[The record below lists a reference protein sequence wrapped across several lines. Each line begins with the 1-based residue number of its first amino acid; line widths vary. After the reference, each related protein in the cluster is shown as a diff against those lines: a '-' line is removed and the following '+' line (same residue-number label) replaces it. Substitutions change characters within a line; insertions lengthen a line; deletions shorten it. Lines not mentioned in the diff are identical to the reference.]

1 MWFKWLYSFL
11 VIILI
16 HAFLRDYDKISMLDR
31 VRKIYKMF
39 PQIPLPQHLP
49 DDDEMQQISEALG
62 AAKIRVEGCSS
73 FLKAAMK

>member
-1 MWFKWLYSFL
+1 M
-11 VIILI
+11 
-16 HAFLRDYDKISMLDR
+16 SMLDR

-73 FLKAAMK
+73 FLKAAIR